1 MDPEDQWLSL
11 CHSGES
17 SLSEDG
23 WTRGAV
29 WKGGEALAR
38 ELLAHPELVRGLRVV
53 EVGTGTGIV
62 GLAAAAAG
70 AGTVTL
76 TDQSLDAAQTTLRM
90 NPSLADR
97 ISLRKLRWGD
107 EASGSA
113 LTPPFEVI
121 IASDVIHPQNA
132 EAVVPLLKSVRTLA
146 GASGGSRV
154 PFVLLSCTPLPA
166 PDACAPATADRLCG
180 SRQTSSGRQSSRA
193 SSARRWPRCP
203 PAAAA
208 ALSAGRCGSTS
219 LTCGRTGRRALAAPT
234 RQQRAEQGTAEG
246 PSPMANPGGS
256 YPAFADRSTTSSE
269 PSKGPCVW

>member
-1 MDPEDQWLSL
+1 MQTLAVRGYEPIYLPEPCVSRRPEISPIFSGSTEAFSLDPEDQWLSL

-29 WKGGEALAR
+29 WKGGELLAR

-113 LTPPFEVI
+113 LAPPFEVI

-132 EAVVPLLKSVRTLA
+132 EAVLPLLKSVRTLA

-166 PDACAPATADRLCG
+166 GRL
-180 SRQTSSGRQSSRA
+180 R
-193 SSARRWPRCP
+193 
-203 PAAAA
+203 
-208 ALSAGRCGSTS
+208 
-219 LTCGRTGRRALAAPT
+219 TC
-234 RQQRAEQGTAEG
+234 
-246 PSPMANPGGS
+246 
-256 YPAFADRSTTSSE
+256 D
-269 PSKGPCVW
+269 C